1 MECALFLVSSED
13 VPPPQRPL
21 FVDRCVDLE
30 FPLSLD
36 EPPETP
42 RFARRTLTQRF
53 GFPQLRHSAPYAGQL
68 SLVLE
73 KGSRP

>member
-1 MECALFLVSSED
+1 MSSED
-13 VPPPQRPL
+13 VPLPQRPL
-21 FVDRCVDLE
+21 LVDRCVDLE

-53 GFPQLRHSAPYAGQL
+53 GVAQLRHSAPNAGQL

-73 KGSRP
+73 KSSRP